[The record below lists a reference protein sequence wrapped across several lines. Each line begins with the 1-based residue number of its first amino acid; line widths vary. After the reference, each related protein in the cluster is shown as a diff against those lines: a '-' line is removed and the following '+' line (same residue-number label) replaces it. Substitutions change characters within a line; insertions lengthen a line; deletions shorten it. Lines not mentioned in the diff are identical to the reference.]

1 MYCAR
6 STAGYCSCSHG
17 RCLLRN
23 SATMYDNIGSSTYT
37 DFSNLFDF
45 FENVTGDYDPNNGD
59 TSSHESCKHSDE
71 TTRSAVF
78 NSIFI
83 PVAFSF
89 VFVLGF
95 LGNILVIIVLTHYRQ
110 FMASSDIYML
120 HLALADLL
128 FVLTLPFWASYLVSS
143 QWNSGKTG
151 CKLIYSLT
159 SINFYSSIFL
169 LCSISL
175 DRYLAIVH
183 AIKLHS
189 CRRTRNIQV
198 ICATVWMLSLLF
210 SVPDIIASNTR
221 QDENRT
227 VCELA
232 YSYENAEEMQLTSR
246 IMHHTLAFIIPLLFM
261 FFCYSNIILSLRSS
275 RSFTKN
281 KVIKVILA
289 VVIVFFICWL
299 PYNITIFVD
308 TLVRFKHIKPSCE
321 MYEDLDQAIAVTQ
334 TLGFLHCCL
343 NPFLYVFIGV
353 KFRNNSLK
361 LFREMG
367 CINDKFLQKHIKL
380 RKVYG
385 RSGASETDSTASVS
399 L

>member
-1 MYCAR
+1 MGHSETFTFDSFPGGFEDFEDFENYTDDANHTVDATNFICCTQACETAR
-6 STAGYCSCSHG
+6 SQ
-17 RCLLRN
+17 
-23 SATMYDNIGSSTYT
+23 
-37 DFSNLFDF
+37 
-45 FENVTGDYDPNNGD
+45 
-59 TSSHESCKHSDE
+59 
-71 TTRSAVF
+71 VF
-78 NSIFI
+78 NRIFI

-89 VFVLGF
+89 VFILGF
-95 LGNILVIIVLTHYRQ
+95 LGNILVIMVLTRYRQ
-110 FMASSDIYML
+110 FMASSEIYML

-128 FVLTLPFWASYLVSS
+128 FVLTLPFWVSYFESS
-143 QWNSGKTG
+143 QWNFGKTG

-189 CRRTRNIQV
+189 CRKTSIIQI
-198 ICATVWMLSLLF
+198 ICATVWILSLLF
-210 SVPDIIASNTR
+210 SLPDIIVSSSY
-221 QDENRT
+221 QHENRT
-227 VCELA
+227 VCELV
-232 YSYENAEEMQLTSR
+232 YSHMNADKMRLTNR
-246 IMHHTLAFIIPLLFM
+246 IMLHVLAFIIPLLFM
-261 FFCYSNIILSLRSS
+261 FFCYSNIIITLRSS
-275 RSFTKN
+275 RSFTKH
-281 KVIKVILA
+281 KVIKVIMA

-308 TLVRFKHIKPSCE
+308 TLVRFKIITPSCE
-321 MYEDLDQAIAVTQ
+321 MNEDLDQAIVVTQ

-361 LFREMG
+361 LFREIG
-367 CINDKFLQKHIKL
+367 CISDKFLQDHTKY
-380 RKVYG
+380 RKVSG
-385 RSGASETDSTASVS
+385 RSVVSETDSTASVS

>member
-1 MYCAR
+1 MEDFGFTFDEF
-6 STAGYCSCSHG
+6 SDGEFDFDFE
-17 RCLLRN
+17 N
-23 SATMYDNIGSSTYT
+23 YT
-37 DFSNLFDF
+37 DYAN
-45 FENVTGDYDPNNGD
+45 D
-59 TSSHESCKHSDE
+59 TDDMSSFVCCTQPCE
-71 TTRSAVF
+71 TRSSEVF
-78 NSIFI
+78 SRMFL
-83 PVAFSF
+83 PVAFSL
-89 VFVLGF
+89 VFILGF
-95 LGNILVIIVLTHYRQ
+95 LGNILVVIVLTRYRTS
-110 FMASSDIYML
+110 MASSDIYMI

-128 FVLTLPFWASYLVSS
+128 FVLTLPFWASYNDSS
-143 QWNSGKTG
+143 HWCFGNTG

-169 LCSISL
+169 LCCISL

-189 CRRTRNIQV
+189 CRRTRNIQI
-198 ICATVWMLSLLF
+198 ICTTVWMLSLLF
-210 SVPDIIASNTR
+210 SCPDIIYS
-221 QDENRT
+221 QMLKDGNRT

-232 YSYENAEEMQLTSR
+232 YSYENAEEMRLTSR
-246 IMHHTLAFIIPLLFM
+246 IMHHTLAFMIPLLFM

-275 RSFTKN
+275 RSFTKH

-308 TLVRFKHIKPSCE
+308 TLVRFDIVTTSCE
-321 MYEDLDQAIAVTQ
+321 MNEDLNRAIAVTQ

-380 RKVYG
+380 RKVYSK
-385 RSGASETDSTASVS
+385 SGASETDSTASVS

>member
-1 MYCAR
+1 MEYPSETFTFEVFSGEEFENFQNYTDYDNYTDDPTNFKCCTQPCETAR
-6 STAGYCSCSHG
+6 S
-17 RCLLRN
+17 
-23 SATMYDNIGSSTYT
+23 
-37 DFSNLFDF
+37 
-45 FENVTGDYDPNNGD
+45 E
-59 TSSHESCKHSDE
+59 
-71 TTRSAVF
+71 VF
-78 NSIFI
+78 NRIFI
-83 PVAFSF
+83 PVAFLL

-95 LGNILVIIVLTHYRQ
+95 LGNILVIIVLTRYRIS
-110 FMASSDIYML
+110 MVSSDIYMI

-128 FVLTLPFWASYLVSS
+128 FVLTLPFWASYNKSS
-143 QWNSGKTG
+143 QWCFGNSG
-151 CKLIYSLT
+151 CKLIYSLM

-189 CRRTRNIQV
+189 CRKTSIIQI
-198 ICATVWMLSLLF
+198 ICATVWMLSLLL
-210 SVPDIIASNTR
+210 SLPDIIYS
-221 QDENRT
+221 QMLKLENRT

-232 YSYENAEEMQLTSR
+232 YSHKNAEEMRLTSR
-246 IMHHTLAFIIPLLFM
+246 VLHHTLAFIIPLLFM

-275 RSFTKN
+275 RSFTKH
-281 KVIKVILA
+281 KVIKVIMA

-299 PYNITIFVD
+299 PYNVTIFVD
-308 TLVRFKHIKPSCE
+308 TLVRFDIITTTCE
-321 MYEDLDQAIAVTQ
+321 MNENLNQAIVVTQ

-361 LFREMG
+361 LFREIG
-367 CINDKFLQKHIKL
+367 CISDKFLQDHTKF
-380 RKVYG
+380 RQVSG
-385 RSGASETDSTASVS
+385 RSVVSETDSTASVS